1 MELESKVTT
10 CTGLKAGGVQGK
22 RQVSVGRAP
31 HLLYVLKEMAVQLLV
46 VRKCRLPRFMFN
58 FTHKLSRSHFPL
70 SVMISQTTKL

>member
-10 CTGLKAGGVQGK
+10 CTGLKAGRVHGE

-31 HLLYVLKEMAVQLLV
+31 HLLYIFKEMAVQLLV

-58 FTHKLSRSHFPL
+58 FTHKLSRSQLPL
-70 SVMISQTTKL
+70 S